1 MNASGNYFW
10 NKGCLGAKSVHV
22 GSGTAELR
30 AEGLKA
36 PLPPPNF
43 KQKINNYIMTV
54 AFLSFKVSKSSGEEF
69 SETPVHIG
77 TSGTCL

>member
-1 MNASGNYFW
+1 MNANGNYLW
-10 NKGCLGAKSVHV
+10 NKGYLGVKSVHV
-22 GSGTAELR
+22 DSGTAELG
-30 AEGLKA
+30 AEGLTA

-77 TSGTCL
+77 TCGTCL